1 MFGKV
6 VVPRI
11 GQTETQDPRTGFNY
25 LKRDLVRL
33 LGILSFD
40 DRSVQDHVRE
50 CEGIPVVMNLC
61 VPDDRNPCERSFL

>member
-6 VVPRI
+6 VSP
-11 GQTETQDPRTGFNY
+11 GNTDTGAKDPRTGFNY

-33 LGILSFD
+33 LGILSFES
-40 DRSVQDHVRE
+40 REVQDRVRE

-61 VPDDRNPCERSFL
+61 VPDDRNPCA